1 MHPYHENLDTL
12 NSYLSNRVKYYGD
25 DPKQAFEDLSE
36 RVSEELDTLHDDC
49 HTQDDVDQA
58 RIEGESN
65 LDYAREIFSKTNAL
79 FLDALK
85 CPESGDLT
93 LTKCEVETMLKSL
106 SRLEV
111 ALA

>member
-12 NSYLSNRVKYYGD
+12 NSYLKTRVQYYD
-25 DPKQAFEDLSE
+25 DCPKQAFTNLSE
-36 RVSEELDTLHDDC
+36 ALTETVDTLHDDC
-49 HTQDDVDQA
+49 RTQDDVDQA
-58 RIEGESN
+58 YQEGESN
-65 LDYAREIFSKTNAL
+65 LGYAREIFSKTNAL

-93 LTKCEVETMLKSL
+93 LTKETVMTMLKSL
-106 SRLEV
+106 SKLEA